1 MAAVGSRAEEL
12 KRLSVKVSSW
22 KLSAE
27 SRVSQAPAGW
37 VGVRCGLRLR
47 LCAVTGLCCK
57 STSPICAL
65 QVHVSDSKRWL
76 GCAKK
81 WGFPM
86 AGLTSPE
93 GLTQCNDES
102 MRRAEGGSLRCRAAW
117 SRVSSVIGCS
127 T

>member
-12 KRLSVKVSSW
+12 KRLSVKVNSW

-47 LCAVTGLCCK
+47 LCAVMGLCCK

-65 QVHVSDSKRWL
+65 QVHISDSKR
-76 GCAKK
+76 CQK
-81 WGFPM
+81 WRFPM

-102 MRRAEGGSLRCRAAW
+102 MRRAEGGSLRCRAA
-117 SRVSSVIGCS
+117 GAG
-127 T
+127 